1 MERFASSERSATVAA
16 DNISRRMPVKIIQPD
31 GWKLPRGYSNGVLAP
46 ANSRALTI
54 AGQIAWDPDQRLV
67 GRGDFT
73 AQFRQALLNVVTIV
87 RAAGGEPQHLTQL
100 TIFVTDK
107 HKYIASQHQLAGV
120 WREIVGSHYPAMAL
134 VEVRKLL
141 EDGALVEIQ
150 GLAAID

>member
-1 MERFASSERSATVAA
+1 MSFQ
-16 DNISRRMPVKIIQPD
+16 IIQPS

-46 ANSRALTI
+46 AGARLLTI

-67 GRGDFT
+67 GRGDFA
-73 AQFRQALLNVVTIV
+73 AQFRQALANVVAIV
-87 RAAGGEPQHLTQL
+87 RCAGGEPQHLTQL

-107 HKYIASQHQLAGV
+107 HKYVASTHQLAGV
-120 WREIVGSHYPAMAL
+120 WRELVGQHYPAMSL

-150 GLAAID
+150 ALAAIA